1 MDDNDSVQIYLHMC
15 LKAKKEK
22 EKKNTIEVNGGGGL
36 PDCCNHSNNHNK
48 YVDFCLFAA
57 IVRNTTFLN
66 Q

>member
-1 MDDNDSVQIYLHMC
+1 MC

-22 EKKNTIEVNGGGGL
+22 EKRNTREVNGGGGV